1 MSTSKTFTAEDFQNL
16 QTNKELL
23 ELIKGKSDLF
33 KKVNKTLLYT
43 EELRLLQI
51 ELVKLQRWISKENK
65 RVVVIFEGRDAAGKG
80 GNIRRFTEHLN
91 PRSSRLVALNKPTDI
106 EKGQWYFQRYI
117 KELPNPGEIVF
128 FDRS

>member
-43 EELRLLQI
+43 EELRLL
-51 ELVKLQRWISKENK
+51 
-65 RVVVIFEGRDAAGKG
+65 
-80 GNIRRFTEHLN
+80 
-91 PRSSRLVALNKPTDI
+91 
-106 EKGQWYFQRYI
+106 
-117 KELPNPGEIVF
+117 
-128 FDRS
+128 

>member
-106 EKGQWYFQRYI
+106 EKGQW
-117 KELPNPGEIVF
+117 
-128 FDRS
+128 